1 MDIIKP
7 SVDKKNIKNDLLSY
21 DENFT
26 NSNKYQKI
34 GGLRTAGY
42 FKSNKL
48 NNPLISIIIATK
60 NSENYLEK
68 CLKSIFDQEY
78 ENFEIIIVDNN
89 SFDKTVEIIKKYN
102 SNIDFWISEKDN
114 GIFDAMNKGIK
125 EARGEIISILNSDDF
140 FYKNALK
147 IIANYFKEDSGLDF
161 IFGTVLKKKV
171 YSGFKPHLIIWK
183 FNIYPSHSVGFF
195 IRKKIHDKIGLYNT
209 KYKHSNDYDFFY
221 RLIRNTNF
229 KGISTKR
236 DEVIGEFNLFGFSSK
251 IPFFDRLL
259 TELRIRYDNNQNII
273 DLIFIFFGRI
283 LSKIFHN
290 ILK

>member
-114 GIFDAMNKGIK
+114 GIF
-125 EARGEIISILNSDDF
+125 
-140 FYKNALK
+140 
-147 IIANYFKEDSGLDF
+147 
-161 IFGTVLKKKV
+161 
-171 YSGFKPHLIIWK
+171 
-183 FNIYPSHSVGFF
+183 
-195 IRKKIHDKIGLYNT
+195 
-209 KYKHSNDYDFFY
+209 
-221 RLIRNTNF
+221 
-229 KGISTKR
+229 
-236 DEVIGEFNLFGFSSK
+236 
-251 IPFFDRLL
+251 
-259 TELRIRYDNNQNII
+259 
-273 DLIFIFFGRI
+273 
-283 LSKIFHN
+283 
-290 ILK
+290 